1 MATER
6 IANPLRTIGYP
17 GRRATDAVPG
27 PLMRLWVKA
36 VDAVE
41 RRRAVQHIAEMDTRM
56 LKDIGVHPGN
66 AEQAVRH
73 GLEDDKRVM
82 PWWAR

>member
-1 MATER
+1 MSTER
-6 IANPLRTIGYP
+6 LATSLRTAGYP
-17 GRRATDAVPG
+17 GCRATDAAPG

-41 RRRAVQHIAEMDTRM
+41 RRRAVQMVARMDDRM
-56 LKDIGVHPGN
+56 LRDIGIHRGN

-73 GLEDDKRVM
+73 GLDDRKRPL
-82 PWWAR
+82 PWWE